1 MSKVQCPMSKS
12 NVRASKGNC
21 LLPWLA
27 VSRKEAFS
35 NKQTLDIGH
44 WTWDPHRKRGKAG
57 SLVVFLSNSAKF
69 GGPASCTFHRRDWV
83 MSKIKVFLTMLAL
96 ICISAGSTYAQS
108 IDQLPPPPPP
118 VLRPSGNTITVT
130 STAKPKEEEEPE
142 VEEDDIVRVSTN
154 LITVPAEV
162 LDRNG
167 RYIGNLTKNDFR
179 IFENGVEQ
187 ELAYFAPVEQP
198 FTVALLL
205 DVSGS
210 TQTQLHA
217 IRSAA
222 NTFIKRL
229 RPNDRLLL
237 VSFDGKIN
245 VLTEA
250 VTLAQL
256 RQKRLRLDALNDGTL
271 LYDTVGFTLNQR
283 LASIQGRKAIVL
295 LTDGVDSGSKQSHK
309 QNLRDAE
316 EANVVI
322 YTVRY
327 NTLPQLPQRLS
338 QILNPKARAHVEAR
352 MIKEYA
358 AGASYLQTLAEKTG
372 GRLYH
377 AETLSDVPNAFSAIT
392 EELGR
397 QYSLGYYPKGSAK
410 SGEKREIKVKT
421 RLPNLV
427 VRARQSYTATASV
440 SH

>member
-1 MSKVQCPMSKS
+1 M
-12 NVRASKGNC
+12 
-21 LLPWLA
+21 
-27 VSRKEAFS
+27 RKIE
-35 NKQTLDIGH
+35 L
-44 WTWDPHRKRGKAG
+44 
-57 SLVVFLSNSAKF
+57 
-69 GGPASCTFHRRDWV
+69 C
-83 MSKIKVFLTMLAL
+83 LTMAAVL
-96 ICISAGSTYAQS
+96 CFGAGAAEAQ
-108 IDQLPPPPPP
+108 DLGQMPPPP
-118 VLRPSGNTITVT
+118 VLRPSSNSVVMPANTTP
-130 STAKPKEEEEPE
+130 KQKEEVPE

-167 RYIGNLTKNDFR
+167 RYIGNLQKHDFR

-210 TQTQLHA
+210 TQTQLQA

-229 RPNDRLLL
+229 RLNDRLLL
-237 VSFDGKIN
+237 ISFDGKIN

-256 RQKRLRLDALNDGTL
+256 RQKRLRLDALNDGTV

-283 LASIQGRKAIVL
+283 LAGIQGRKAIVL

-309 QNLRDAE
+309 QNLNDAE
-316 EANVVI
+316 EANVII

-338 QILNPKARAHVEAR
+338 QIVNPKARAHTEAR

-358 AGASYLQTLAEKTG
+358 VGANYLQTLAEKTG

-377 AETLSDVPNAFSAIT
+377 AENLSDVPSAFGAIT

-397 QYSLGYYPKGSAK
+397 QYSLGYYPRGQAK

-421 RLPNLV
+421 RMPNLV
-427 VRARQSYTATASV
+427 VRARQSYTATASI

>member
-1 MSKVQCPMSKS
+1 MAIS
-12 NVRASKGNC
+12 
-21 LLPWLA
+21 LA
-27 VSRKEAFS
+27 VFYKCKLLNVLSWLSVPMFTTPQFHLRILFS
-35 NKQTLDIGH
+35 
-44 WTWDPHRKRGKAG
+44 
-57 SLVVFLSNSAKF
+57 V
-69 GGPASCTFHRRDWV
+69 
-83 MSKIKVFLTMLAL
+83 LA
-96 ICISAGSTYAQS
+96 ISALGITAQA
-108 IDQLPPPPPP
+108 QYPGELPPPPP
-118 VLRPSGNTITVT
+118 VLRPSSNAVTVAPRSAPT
-130 STAKPKEEEEPE
+130 PEPE
-142 VEEDDIVRVSTN
+142 PEIEENDIVRVSTN

-162 LDRNG
+162 MDRNG
-167 RYIGNLTKNDFR
+167 RFIGSLTRNDFR

-210 TQTQLHA
+210 TQTRLQT
-217 IRSAA
+217 IRAAA

-237 VSFDGKIN
+237 ISFDGKIN
-245 VLTEA
+245 VLTEV
-250 VTLAQL
+250 VTLAEL
-256 RQKRLRLDALNDGTL
+256 RQKRLRLDALNDGTR
-271 LYDTVGFTLNQR
+271 LYDAVGFTLNQR
-283 LASIQGRKAIVL
+283 LAAIQGRKAIVL
-295 LTDGVDSGSKQSHK
+295 LTDGVDSGSKQNHK

-338 QILNPKARAHVEAR
+338 QIINPKARAHVEAR

-358 AGASYLQTLAEKTG
+358 TGGNYLQTLAEKTG
-372 GRLYH
+372 GRLYQ
-377 AETLSDVPNAFSAIT
+377 AETLSDVPGAFSAIT

-397 QYSLGYYPKGSAK
+397 QYSLGYYPKGNAK
-410 SGEKREIKVKT
+410 NGEKREIKVKT

-427 VRARQSYTATASV
+427 VRARPSYTATASI